1 MLQVDKRKVDNEFA
15 NFKNIIIAFLL
26 NISFHRS
33 LRRNAVDDHLNGIQS
48 ITRNNPVIRHVVK

>member
-26 NISFHRS
+26 NIYSFHRS
-33 LRRNAVDDHLNGIQS
+33 LRRNEVDDHLNGI
-48 ITRNNPVIRHVVK
+48 